1 VRVELVAGEE
11 ERLLFSGM
19 WKIPGPINQGAPLL
33 LEYRLD
39 ENQVLELRLKLV
51 QAENVEP
58 FSITIENP
66 LTHVVNPNT
75 TRLKIDQ
82 LEEALRIG
90 TIRREAAQEKMV
102 ELADAYADLGQREK
116 AVEYLGRVLRNRNAP
131 DAWLLNK
138 MAIYYGEMG
147 DFEREEKFYREAA
160 ASSWTIP
167 WFNLALSQQK
177 RGLHANASEILDKA
191 LLTERKAPYLV
202 LRAQIHGALED
213 RQQQEKALQEALQV
227 FGAVASLDD
236 WELGWFLAAARMAG
250 DHEKLSQGE
259 AELRSRN
266 RSTGAV
272 GGDAGVLPA
281 LTAGLKRLE
290 Q

>member
-1 VRVELVAGEE
+1 V
-11 ERLLFSGM
+11 
-19 WKIPGPINQGAPLL
+19 PLKDFG
-33 LEYRLD
+33 R
-39 ENQVLELRLKLV
+39 RLKLV

-82 LEEALRIG
+82 LEEALCTG
-90 TIRREAAQEKMV
+90 KIRREAAPEKMV
-102 ELADAYADLGQREK
+102 ELADAYADMGQREK
-116 AVEYLGRVLRNRNAP
+116 AVEYLGSVLRSRNAP

-160 ASSWTIP
+160 AASSWAGP
-167 WFNLALSQQK
+167 WFNLARSQYQ
-177 RGLHANASEILDKA
+177 RGLHAQAAAILDKV
-191 LLTERKAPYLV
+191 LLKEREAPYLV
-202 LRAQIHGALED
+202 LRAQIHGALDD
-213 RQQQEKALQEALQV
+213 RQQQEKALQEALQR
-227 FGAVASLDD
+227 FGAMASLDD

-250 DHEKLSQGE
+250 DREKLAHGE
-259 AELRSRN
+259 AELRRRN

-272 GGDAGVLPA
+272 EGDAGVLPA
-281 LTAGLKRLE
+281 LTAGLKRVE
-290 Q
+290 

>member
-1 VRVELVAGEE
+1 
-11 ERLLFSGM
+11 M
-19 WKIPGPINQGAPLL
+19 WKVPGLINQGAPLL

-39 ENQVLELRLKLV
+39 ENQVLDLRLKLA
-51 QAENVEP
+51 QSEDVEP
-58 FSITIENP
+58 FSKTIENP
-66 LTHVVNPNT
+66 LTHVVNPQAK
-75 TRLKIDQ
+75 RLKIDQ
-82 LEEALRIG
+82 LEAALRTG
-90 TIRREAAQEKMV
+90 EIRREAAPEKMV

-116 AVEYLGRVLRNRNAP
+116 AVEYLGRVLRSRNAP

-138 MAIYYGEMG
+138 MGMYYGEMG

-160 ASSWTIP
+160 VASSWTGA
-167 WFNLALSQQK
+167 WFNLARSQHK
-177 RGLHANASEILDKA
+177 RGLYAQAAAILDNA

-202 LRAQIHGALED
+202 LRAQIHGSLED
-213 RQQQEKALQEALQV
+213 RQRQEKTLQEALQE
-227 FGAVASLDD
+227 FGSVASLDD

-266 RSTGAV
+266 RCAGAV

-281 LTAGLKRLE
+281 LTAGLKRVE